1 MPVIPETLIHD
12 YGPMVSSLCRRIIQ
26 DEETARDAA
35 QEVWL
40 EVTKSFPSFRGEAK
54 VSTWI
59 YALASR
65 VVKNYARNER
75 QYSLRFLRDFFHGP
89 EVELPTEPEVDAVL
103 WVKER
108 CNQCLN
114 GILHCLDTDA
124 RLIYIF
130 KRLVELPYAEIA
142 AILEQDE
149 QTVRQ
154 TYSRARKKLNN
165 FLNDECA
172 LYNPHGTCRCRPKR
186 WVTQIELPQAFH
198 KMRQM
203 AHQINLYKEAETI
216 LPHKNFWE
224 KYV

>member
-1 MPVIPETLIHD
+1 MLDALIHD
-12 YGPMVSSLCRRIIQ
+12 YGPLVSSICRRMIR

-40 EVTKSFPSFRGEAK
+40 EVTKSFPSFRGETK
-54 VSTWI
+54 VSTWL
-59 YALASR
+59 YTLASR
-65 VVKNYARNER
+65 VVKNYAQKEH
-75 QYSLRFLRDFFHGP
+75 QYSLRFLRNFFHGP
-89 EVELPTEPEVDAVL
+89 EVELSTAPEVDAAL
-103 WVKER
+103 WVKE
-108 CNQCLN
+108 QCDMCLT

-130 KRLVELPYAEIA
+130 KRLVELPYTEIA

-149 QTVRQ
+149 QTIRQ

-172 LYNPHGTCRCRPKR
+172 LYNPQGTCRCRPKS
-186 WVTQIELPQAFH
+186 WVTQIELPQAFQ

-203 AHQINLYKEAETI
+203 THQINLYKEAEAI
-216 LPHKNFWE
+216 LPRKNFWE